1 MKTEEFDFE
10 SFKKEA
16 IQGLYAG
23 KPLNGEKGIFAPL
36 LKQLLEAALEG
47 ELASHLADQDQANR
61 RNGKSSKTI
70 KTAAGAIDLT
80 TPRDRQGSFE
90 PQIVPKRQVV
100 ITEQLEEKIISLYG
114 MGMSMRDIS
123 AHIQEMY
130 HMELSAQTLSAI
142 TDKVI
147 PLVKEWQQRPLE
159 SVYTFVWLD
168 CMHYKVRDE
177 GKVVSRA
184 IYNILGVN
192 TSARK
197 DLIGMYISESE
208 GAKFWLSV
216 LTDLKNRGV
225 ADMLIACIDNLKG
238 FAEAIASVFPQ
249 AQVQSCIVHQIRNSC
264 KYIASKDQKA
274 FTQDLKPVYQA
285 INKQVAEDALLELS
299 AKWEKK
305 YPIVI
310 SSWQNNWEKL
320 STYFQYSQEI
330 RRVIY
335 TTNTIEGFHR
345 QVRKVTKTKGAFPS
359 DMALMKLIYLTVQ
372 NISQKW
378 TMPLQ
383 NWPLTLSQLSI
394 IFGERLDLDL
404 LKSLPAVESV
414 HRLRS
419 ANSQ

>member
-1 MKTEEFDFE
+1 MKTEEPFDFE
-10 SFKKEA
+10 AFKQEA
-16 IQGLYAG
+16 IKGLYAG
-23 KPLNGEKGIFAPL
+23 KPINGEKGIFASL

-47 ELASHLADQDQANR
+47 EIESHLDEQQREQGNR

-70 KTAAGAIDLT
+70 KTAAGAIELS
-80 TPRDRQGSFE
+80 TPRDRHSSFE

-100 ITEQLEEKIISLYG
+100 ITEQLEEKVISLYG

-130 HMELSAQTLSAI
+130 HMELSAQTLSTI

-147 PLVKEWQQRPLE
+147 PLVKDWQQRPLE

-192 TSARK
+192 TSGRK

-216 LTDLKNRGV
+216 LTDLKHRGV
-225 ADMLIACIDNLKG
+225 EDILIACIDNLKG
-238 FAEAIASVFPQ
+238 FAEAIASLFPQ
-249 AQVQSCIVHQIRNSC
+249 TQVQTCIVHQIRNSC

-274 FTQDLKPVYQA
+274 FMQDLKPVYQA
-285 INKQVAEDALLELS
+285 ISKQAAEDALLELS
-299 AKWEKK
+299 TKWEKK
-305 YPIVI
+305 YPLVI

-320 STYFQYSQEI
+320 STYFQYTTEI

-359 DMALMKLIYLTVQ
+359 DMALMKLIYLTVG

-394 IFGERLDLDL
+394 IFGD
-404 LKSLPAVESV
+404 
-414 HRLRS
+414 RLRLNLPTGLPPGG
-419 ANSQ
+419 AF